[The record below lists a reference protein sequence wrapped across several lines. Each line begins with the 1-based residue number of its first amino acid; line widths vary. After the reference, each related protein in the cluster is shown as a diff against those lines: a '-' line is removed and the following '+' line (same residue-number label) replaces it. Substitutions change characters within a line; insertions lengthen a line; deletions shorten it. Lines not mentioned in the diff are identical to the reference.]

1 MSAST
6 RPLVANAEQST
17 GFGASMTCL
26 RILHV
31 DDEPDIREVVE
42 LSLSLDPAFS
52 IRSCASGGEALA
64 AAVEWPPDLILC
76 DVMMPVMDGPAT
88 LARLRESPRTAHIPL
103 VFMTARAQTRELE
116 HFKSLGATGV
126 IAKPFDPMTLAASVR
141 SHLRTAGL
149 SILRKGFLDRLRVD
163 AAMFAACRSD
173 LADSAAPPAALLQI
187 KAFAHA
193 LCGAAGIF
201 GFHDVG
207 SNALALER
215 SITEMADGKEAQA
228 RIDKAL
234 ETLLV
239 SIDRV
244 PKADP
249 S

>member
-1 MSAST
+1 
-6 RPLVANAEQST
+6 
-17 GFGASMTCL
+17 MTCL

-52 IRSCASGGEALA
+52 IRSCASGGDALI
-64 AAVEWPPDLILC
+64 AAVDWPPDLILC

-88 LARLRESPRTAHIPL
+88 LARLRESPRTAHIPV
-103 VFMTARAQTRELE
+103 VFMTARAQARELE

-149 SILRKGFLDRLRVD
+149 SILREGFVTRLRTD
-163 AAMFAACRSD
+163 AAVFAACRSD
-173 LADSAAPPAALLQI
+173 LSDPNLVPDALKQI

-201 GFHDVG
+201 GFNDV
-207 SNALALER
+207 SRNAQALER
-215 SITEMADGKEAQA
+215 AITERTEGDEATA
-228 RIDKAL
+228 PIEFAL
-234 ETLLV
+234 HTLLTT
-239 SIDRV
+239 IERV
-244 PKADP
+244 PKGQP